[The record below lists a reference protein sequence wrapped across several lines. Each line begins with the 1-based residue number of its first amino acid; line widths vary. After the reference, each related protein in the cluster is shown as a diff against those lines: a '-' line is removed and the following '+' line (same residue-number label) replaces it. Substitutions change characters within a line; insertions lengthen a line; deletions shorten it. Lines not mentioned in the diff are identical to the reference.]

1 MKKLT
6 LALLS
11 LMLFLGMGTAFAQT
25 LPTPTFTPRGGM
37 MSPTQV
43 TPGQEIEVSF
53 GDLDLEDNGHMGMA
67 FILYSFYDEE
77 PDKTPEFTTTVEEL
91 YAVMQSFAPGGGFG
105 SYTSSVKSAKAG
117 EAYQYAFYWDMGDG
131 PAPVAPVTVPE
142 DAGTYWFYARL
153 ALIGEDEEG
162 DEIVEYSDMVED
174 FIYQVAGEAAALPMP
189 TFSPAAGEVDPGTK
203 ITITADEGLYIY
215 YVVNGSDD
223 DLSLNAILAGK
234 AKDYDIS
241 PITINRDQTI
251 KAVSVKVGAMGPS
264 AVSEVATAVY
274 TVTGEATNIPKLTL
288 NPTGV
293 ISVNGSTVF
302 SCALDPQTYTHSSGK
317 LGFLLA
323 LKNGG
328 GIAKLE
334 YQVADAAAE
343 DGWTEY
349 KEADLKQL
357 INGTTLGAIPNASN
371 NAAAGRV
378 ITIEAKTVW
387 YRLTLSDN
395 ATAEAEAVFSV
406 VECSA
411 SGTIPMEFETLTDAS
426 VKFKNVKPAAP
437 TFEPAAG
444 EVPFGTVV
452 ELNCATQG
460 AAIHFTT
467 DGTEPTAES
476 EEYSWFSE
484 IQVTEPMTVKA
495 IAIKDGYRSEVA
507 TAAYTVAPISAV
519 VSISSTM
526 REDTVGK
533 NVAVGLTISD
543 PETPAS
549 QGWIYTYPMSV
560 YYTIDGTTEP
570 SKEAYEAQADK
581 DNGAIKMLAVK
592 WEEQW
597 GEYGPVMDGSGN
609 YLAVMFSGETH
620 FKAIGYM
627 TVSEDMVVA
636 TPVLDTLFKVK
647 SAPNPTFSLA
657 TYTKVAAG
665 DKLVVKNPAP
675 APQPEE
681 GEEGDDFE
689 ESEVPVGTLYFSF
702 DGTKPTST
710 GYYGQEEDWESE
722 SGPYSSYKIF
732 KVEDGMDVEV
742 FFGEDEDGFY
752 AYVPAITEAFYGM
765 AAGVDTIRLAENGH
779 FSIEVLCELAEA
791 GERDP
796 MSWGPAPVF
805 RYGSDFV
812 NAVYTMKDDLPVA
825 APAFSVAAGEV
836 EKGTKMELA
845 CETEGAAIY
854 YTVDG
859 AEPTAESTLYAEA
872 IEINEDMTV
881 KAIAIKGDFK
891 SEVATAAYTVV
902 EPVVETVA
910 TPTFSVA
917 AGEVAEG
924 TKVSIACETEGA
936 VIYYTVDGAEP
947 TAESTEYKEAITIDK
962 AMTVKAIAV
971 KGEAKS
977 EVAVAAY
984 TVKTANEDEELAGVS
999 VYPNPSNG
1007 LFNIELPVA
1016 ATIEVFASNGVLTQR
1031 VNAGAGNATLN
1042 INRSGIYF
1050 LRITGEGR
1058 TAIKRI
1064 IVR

>member
-11 LMLFLGMGTAFAQT
+11 LMLFLGMGTAFAQ

-37 MSPTQV
+37 MLPTQV

-53 GDLDLEDNGHMGMA
+53 GDLDLEDNGHMGAA

-77 PDKTPEFTTTVEEL
+77 PDDTPEFTTTVAEL
-91 YAVMQSFAPGGGFG
+91 YGVMQQFMPGGGFG

-117 EAYQYAFYWDMGDG
+117 EAYQYAFYYEMGDG
-131 PAPVAPVTVPE
+131 PEPLAPITVPE

-174 FIYQVAGEAAALPMP
+174 NIYQVEGEAVKLAMP
-189 TFSPAAGEVDPGTK
+189 TFNPGAGAVDPGTTV
-203 ITITADEGLYIY
+203 TINTPEGADFVWYTTT
-215 YVVNGSDD
+215 DD
-223 DLSLNAILAGK
+223 GEPTQ
-234 AKDYDIS
+234 AKYDKS
-241 PITINRDQTI
+241 WFEYTKPITINQNTTLR
-251 KAVSVKVGAMGPS
+251 AASVKGDRPPFTF
-264 AVSEVATAVY
+264 SEVAEAVY

-302 SCALDPQTYTHSSGK
+302 SCALAPQTYTHSSGK

-334 YQVADAAAE
+334 YQVADAVAE

-411 SGTIPMEFETLTDAS
+411 SGTIPMEPETLTTAS

-452 ELNCATQG
+452 ELECEPAD
-460 AAIHFTT
+460 AAIYFTT
-467 DGTEPTAES
+467 DGTEPTEKS
-476 EEYSWFSE
+476 EEYSWRSE
-484 IQVTEPMTVKA
+484 ILITKAMTVKA

-689 ESEVPVGTLYFSF
+689 ESEVSVGTLYFSF

-722 SGPYSSYKIF
+722 NGPYSSYKIF

-902 EPVVETVA
+902 EPVVEPVA
-910 TPTFSVA
+910 APTFSVKS
-917 AGEVAEG
+917 GEVEKG
-924 TKVSIACETEGA
+924 TKVEIACETEGA
-936 VIYYTVDGAEP
+936 VIYYTVDGTEP
-947 TAESTEYKEAITIDK
+947 TAESTEYKEAIEITGKVTI
-962 AMTVKAIAV
+962 KAIAI
-971 KGEAKS
+971 KGELKS
-977 EVAVAAY
+977 EVVEATY
-984 TVKTANEDEELAGVS
+984 ELLANEDEELAGVS

-1007 LFNIELPVA
+1007 VFNIELPVA

-1031 VNAGAGNATLN
+1031 ISANAGVATLTV
-1042 INRSGIYF
+1042 NRSGIYF

-1058 TAIKRI
+1058 TAIKRV